1 MDAILVLVL
10 LLALA
15 FAAPRWGADSRAGPE
30 SEESA
35 LAARGV
41 AWDG

>member
-1 MDAILVLVL
+1 MEAILVLAL
-10 LLALA
+10 LLTLA
-15 FAAPRWGADSRAGPE
+15 FAAPRWGADSRAGVE

-41 AWDG
+41 VWEC